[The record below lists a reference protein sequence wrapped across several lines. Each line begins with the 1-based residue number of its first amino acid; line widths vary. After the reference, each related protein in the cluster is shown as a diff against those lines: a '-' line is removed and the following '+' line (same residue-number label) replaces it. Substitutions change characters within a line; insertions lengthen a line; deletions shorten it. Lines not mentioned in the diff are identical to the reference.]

1 MEEKMIKMIEKL
13 KDSEYLKEIPKI
25 FKKMEHNTRCEKI
38 EELGHLL
45 ENEDYDTRLKALR
58 VLSELSVPEIL
69 PPIID
74 ALETVKF
81 YEYDIKRICD
91 KTSRKKQTREDNV
104 QNQEF
109 KDLAIKT
116 LIKLRRPESVG
127 MLMDLYEDQDDPKK
141 QKIIIFILQ
150 ELGNI
155 GITELKR
162 INECEEELD
171 KIKLIIKIF
180 GQIGSEEAMDELLN
194 MIKVKKNKDLHK
206 DIICA
211 LENFTSPTIA
221 SFLITSLR
229 EQNNT
234 IVRLAAQ
241 GLKKYINIPE
251 VHSHITKEIK
261 QSNEREREEIIKS
274 LGYLEDEAIIPILLE
289 SIKDNSRSVKIA
301 VLESLK
307 SIQYINSRNMV
318 INCLLGLLQ
327 YEDIRW
333 EILTVFEKLS
343 PPEIKESLIK
353 LLEEETAE
361 CRAMAK
367 HGERNWECR
376 KIIVKIL
383 GNMGNEDVIP
393 VIIKAMDEKQYFN
406 RLVKQQ
412 SWTILIEILSRIP
425 SVEAIPYLIK
435 SLQNDPSNLYNQSLY
450 ALIKLGEKA
459 IPSLIESYKGNVLS
473 RKRIMEVF
481 CKTGDMR
488 AKSLIIE
495 ALSDEDEDLR
505 RLAVIALG
513 KIECN
518 ERLSLFRES
527 VKDKSPKVRATAIKT
542 LWQTGEHVEPSIF
555 IEALKDQKPT
565 VRQTACEILGE
576 LKYMEARKALSQ
588 LLEDNYSEVREEA
601 QKALEKIAV

>member
-1 MEEKMIKMIEKL
+1 MEEKMLKIIDKL
-13 KDSEYLKEIPKI
+13 NKSDYLKEIPKTL
-25 FKKMEHNTRCEKI
+25 KKMEHNTRCEAI
-38 EELGHLL
+38 EELGNLL
-45 ENEDYDTRLKALR
+45 ENEDYDTRLKALK

-81 YEYDIKRICD
+81 YEYDVKRICE
-91 KTSRKKQTREDNV
+91 KPSRKKQAREDNV
-104 QNQEF
+104 QYQEF

-116 LIKLRRPESVG
+116 LIKLKRPESVG
-127 MLMDLYEDQDDPKK
+127 MLMDLYEDQEDPKK

-150 ELGNI
+150 ELGEI
-155 GITELKR
+155 SITELRR
-162 INECEEELD
+162 INESEEELD
-171 KIKLIIKIF
+171 KIKLIIKIL
-180 GQIGSEEAMDELLN
+180 GQIGTEEALDELLN
-194 MIKVKKNKDLHK
+194 MIELKKNKDLHK
-206 DIICA
+206 EIIFA
-211 LENFTSPTIA
+211 MEDFTSPKIA

-229 EQNNT
+229 EQNNN

-241 GLKKYINIPE
+241 GLKKYIHIPE
-251 VHSHITKEIK
+251 IQSHITREIK
-261 QSNEREREEIIKS
+261 QSSEREREEIIKS
-274 LGYLEDEAIIPILLE
+274 LGYLEDEALIPILIE
-289 SIKDNSRSVKIA
+289 SIKDNSRAVKIA

-307 SIQYINSRNMV
+307 SIKYINLRNMV
-318 INCLLGLLQ
+318 VKSLLGLLQ

-343 PPEIKESLIK
+343 PPEIIEPLVK

-376 KIIVKIL
+376 KIIVKVL
-383 GNMGNEDVIP
+383 GNMGIKEVIP
-393 VIIKAMDEKQYFN
+393 VIIRAMDEKQYFN

-412 SWTILIEILSRIP
+412 SWSILIEILSRLP

-435 SLQNDPSNLYNQSLY
+435 SLQNDPSTLYNQSLY
-450 ALIKLGEKA
+450 ALIKLGGKA
-459 IPSLIESYKGNVLS
+459 IPSLIESYKGNILS

-481 CKTGDMR
+481 CETGDLR
-488 AKSLIIE
+488 AKSVIIE

-527 VKDKSPKVRATAIKT
+527 VKDKSPKVRATAIKV
-542 LWQTGEHVEPSIF
+542 LWQTGEHVDPSIF

-576 LKYMEARKALSQ
+576 LRYMEAKKALSQ

-601 QKALEKIAV
+601 QKALEKIEV